1 MNYLTDI
8 YRKYLNA
15 KDNFIYQSFRSPKD
29 FFNLKTLI
37 NALKLK
43 TFSSSYHDMKKF
55 IPNEHLQYLLS
66 FQTLYIGISPFSGPS
81 IYNIIPM
88 IELLYGVWFIK
99 GRMYQYAKALERR
112 FKELGGTIQ
121 YHSEIK
127 QVVTSGR
134 KVTGIQVNDDT
145 IPVDAADNNN
155 VEQFQLIKGIWES
168 VKNGKPNT
176 SLGKNLQLI
185 FQVFQI
191 PEKLIDEMI
200 LGQEE
205 DLKKVV
211 IKTQSDLRN
220 YCFRVAGTV
229 GLMIIPILTE
239 KKLTDYDKKQ
249 IVNVRIALQ
258 LTNIIRDVKEDYEHG
273 YVYLPQ
279 LMLDEFEVSPT
290 ELGQSTVSPNLRHLI
305 QSLSEEAFS
314 LYYSKF
320 KVLKLLEQRQA
331 KIALRLAIDGY
342 EAI

>member
-1 MNYLTDI
+1 MASQLETMETSETVIKKHSSTFYYAFSKLP
-8 YRKYLNA
+8 L
-15 KDNFIYQSFRSPKD
+15 YQALSIFVVYD
-29 FFNLKTLI
+29 FLRQL
-37 NALKLK
+37 
-43 TFSSSYHDMKKF
+43 D
-55 IPNEHLQYLLS
+55 
-66 FQTLYIGISPFSGPS
+66 
-81 IYNIIPM
+81 
-88 IELLYGVWFIK
+88 
-99 GRMYQYAKALERR
+99 
-112 FKELGGTIQ
+112 
-121 YHSEIK
+121 
-127 QVVTSGR
+127 
-134 KVTGIQVNDDT
+134 
-145 IPVDAADNNN
+145 DAADNNN
-155 VEQFQLIKGIWES
+155 VEQLQLIKGIWES

-342 EAI
+342 EAILKKIKHKNYDILQGRQITSNLVKSWLYFQIRLRYLW